1 MTIQIKDNSTLTLE
15 DKDIEQL
22 KVSGIID
29 QSINTLKA
37 NKGLLMFPNS
47 FSGKK
52 EKEEEDKVITLI
64 GEKTVKTGNIAGFI
78 GGEGWN
84 IHITS
89 RFTKDNDDFLLHY
102 LLMKI
107 LCINLFNMK
116 SNISVEGTDLPML
129 LFPSF
134 LKVALTQGLFKQY
147 KSFERNDANVRG
159 VIDINRHIRTNIPFR
174 GTIAYRS
181 REFAHDND
189 VTQLVRHT
197 IEYMKNTPLGRMVL
211 NNDTVVKE
219 SVRHIIDA
227 TPSYNPGFRQRIINQ
242 NLKPL
247 SHPYFSHYTQLQS
260 LCLQILGEQKLMYR
274 DNDYG
279 RRIYGVLFDVA
290 WLWEEY
296 LAVILK
302 DLGFTHP
309 RNNVGEGGKD
319 ILKDKNILPMKEN
332 ENGYK
337 YKGRIYPDF
346 HYSPKNKTQLILDA
360 KYKPLNSGVYKD
372 DLYQMITYM
381 HCYEAP
387 RGSFVFPFPESEEL
401 KEAKE
406 SALNLT
412 RKEAISII
420 PFTIPKNKESWEA
433 FCEDMKQSEIKFE
446 ESINKYL
453 NNSIG

>member
-1 MTIQIKDNSTLTLE
+1 MAIQLKDNSSLE
-15 DKDIEQL
+15 DSGIISQL
-22 KVSGIID
+22 NESGIID

-47 FSGKK
+47 LSGKG
-52 EKEEEDKVITLI
+52 EDKVITII
-64 GEKTVKTGNIAGFI
+64 GDKTVKTGNIAGFI

-89 RFTKDNDDFLLHY
+89 RFTKDNDDFFLHY
-102 LLMKI
+102 LLMKV
-107 LCINLFNMK
+107 LCINLFDMK
-116 SNISVEGTDLPML
+116 SSVSAESTDLPML

-174 GTIAYRS
+174 GTVAYRT

-227 TPSYNPGFRQRIINQ
+227 TPSYNAGFRQRIINQ

-260 LCLQILGEQKLMYR
+260 LCLQILGKQKLMYR

-309 RNNVGEGGKD
+309 LNNVGEGGKD
-319 ILKDKNILPMKEN
+319 ILKDKNILPEKGY
-332 ENGYK
+332 NGI
-337 YKGRIYPDF
+337 IYPDF
-346 HYSPKNKTQLILDA
+346 HYTPKNQTQLILDT
-360 KYKPLNSGVYKD
+360 KYKPLNNGVNRD

-381 HCYEAP
+381 HCYETSH
-387 RGSFVFPFPESEEL
+387 GGFVFPHPEPRLQNAEAGSVESVLNIKREE
-401 KEAKE
+401 
-406 SALNLT
+406 T
-412 RKEAISII
+412 IRVI
-420 PFTIPKNKESWEA
+420 PFTIPQDNDWGE
-433 FCEDMKQSEIKFE
+433 FCKKMKANEDNFRKSIEQYYGIKKPKGE
-446 ESINKYL
+446 RL
-453 NNSIG
+453 PGR